1 MEKVVLL
8 GAAGKMGMRL
18 ARNLRNSKNYDTLYI
33 ETSPEGVKRLADVG
47 LSVSAFADAIPQA
60 DYVIMALPDRFIN
73 TVATDMLPLLKT
85 GAMVMMLDPAAAFAG
100 KLPTKDGV
108 DYFVTHPYHTAFI
121 NDETDPNAKSDY
133 FGGDYAKQNIVCALF
148 KGDEAQ
154 YGRGEALAKT
164 VFGKVVNAY
173 RVTVEQMAILEP
185 GLAETVCATLLYG
198 LRAAL
203 DRVVEMGVPA
213 EAAKAFLMGHMLGE
227 SVVVFDYVDYNM
239 SDACLEA
246 VRLATPEIF
255 QPGWLDK
262 IFTLEAIRKSAC
274 DITV

>member
-18 ARNLRNSKNYDTLYI
+18 ARNLRNSKTYETLYI
-33 ETSPEGVKRLADVG
+33 ESSPKGVKRLGEIG
-47 LSVSAFADAIPQA
+47 LSVTPFPDAIPQA

-73 TVATDMLPLLKT
+73 NVATDMLPLLKP
-85 GAMVMMLDPAAAFAG
+85 GSMVMMLDPAAAFAG
-100 KLPTKDGV
+100 KLPTKPDV
-108 DYFVTHPYHTAFI
+108 DYFVTHPCHTAFI
-121 NDETDPNAKSDY
+121 NDETDPKAKSDY

-154 YGRGEALAKT
+154 YSRGEALAKT
-164 VFGKVVNAY
+164 VFGKVVNSY
-173 RVTVEQMAILEP
+173 RVSVEQMAILEP
-185 GLAETVCATLLYG
+185 GLVETVCATMLYG

-203 DRVVEMGVPA
+203 DRVIDMGVPP

-246 VRLATPEIF
+246 VRLATPVIF

-262 IFTLEAIRKSAC
+262 IFTMDAIRKSAS